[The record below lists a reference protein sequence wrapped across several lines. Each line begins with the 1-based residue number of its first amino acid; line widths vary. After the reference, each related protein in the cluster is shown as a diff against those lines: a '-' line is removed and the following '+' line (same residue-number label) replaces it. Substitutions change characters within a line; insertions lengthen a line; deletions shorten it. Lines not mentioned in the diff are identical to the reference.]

1 MKELRLGQ
9 HVIVTPRDGVLYFM
23 EPCSAGC
30 SSWDILDREEVQK
43 LIDYLENYLEETGD
57 R

>member
-9 HVIVTPRDGVLYFM
+9 DVIVTPRDGVLYFM